1 MALQGPQVLGGEGP
15 GLGLRQIDHLVGGRE
30 VGTRDRAAPAI
41 PPEGLV
47 SHPPQGQTPQP
58 QAQAQPRAS
67 SPTAQAPRLVHGPS
81 LSKPWMPRQ
90 KPHGQHMPP
99 EWPPPSLQGGLHLIE
114 TLPSHS
120 CVRGCSLQVLTRQ
133 PPSPPS
139 VTHWELQVWS
149 QQFAPR
155 RAEDKQVSSPS
166 GQDWPLPT
174 ECASELTTSLPA
186 HRDQVYCGCRCH
198 PAPDRDSNLEGGR
211 VPSTAPEGST
221 SLTLDRS
228 RRNDLASSTSR
239 LQGEKATEETG
250 RSRRPQG
257 LRGCC
262 EWTPRGPHVNKGR
275 ACGSRHVEALASEL
289 LECSC
294 MN

>member
-1 MALQGPQVLGGEGP
+1 MDARTE
-15 GLGLRQIDHLVGGRE
+15 
-30 VGTRDRAAPAI
+30 
-41 PPEGLV
+41 
-47 SHPPQGQTPQP
+47 
-58 QAQAQPRAS
+58 
-67 SPTAQAPRLVHGPS
+67 APRPAHASRVA
-81 LSKPWMPRQ
+81 
-90 KPHGQHMPP
+90 
-99 EWPPPSLQGGLHLIE
+99 PPSLQGGLHLIE

-133 PPSPPS
+133 LPSPPS

-186 HRDQVYCGCRCH
+186 HRNQVYCGCRCH

-221 SLTLDRS
+221 SLTLDLDLPESQARS
-228 RRNDLASSTSR
+228 FPSQDLGSLQSHGVRPAAPGASCPMARTGPLEGQRGNGGSPR
-239 LQGEKATEETG
+239 L
-250 RSRRPQG
+250 RSHT
-257 LRGCC
+257 
-262 EWTPRGPHVNKGR
+262 TPREGR
-275 ACGSRHVEALASEL
+275 LKED
-289 LECSC
+289 
-294 MN
+294 